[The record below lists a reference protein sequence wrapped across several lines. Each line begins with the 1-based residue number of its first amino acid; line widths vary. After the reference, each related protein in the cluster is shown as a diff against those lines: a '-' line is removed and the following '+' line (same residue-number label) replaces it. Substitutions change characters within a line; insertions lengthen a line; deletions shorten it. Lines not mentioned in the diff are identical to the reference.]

1 MTCNVMGLKYN
12 YKLVDLEKGEHRE
25 EAYLK
30 LNPQRVIPTIVDG
43 DYVLSESRP
52 CATYLASK
60 FAEDDKLY
68 PKDLEVRSRVD
79 QRLYFDMGSF
89 YSCFGQ
95 CVYPMMFGAPK
106 PDETTFKK
114 FDEVLAWANDFVK
127 PTGYVAGTDHMT
139 LADISFLATY
149 STVKATGY
157 FDLEKYEDL
166 NAWFE
171 KIKGEV
177 PEYESANG
185 QGATD
190 FGSWFKNTA
199 GQRTDL

>member
-1 MTCNVMGLKYN
+1 MTVDVYGMPGSAPSRIVFMTCNVMGLKYN

-43 DYVLSESRP
+43 DYILSESRP

-95 CVYPMMFGAPK
+95 CV
-106 PDETTFKK
+106 
-114 FDEVLAWANDFVK
+114 V
-127 PTGYVAGTDHMT
+127 
-139 LADISFLATY
+139 S
-149 STVKATGY
+149 
-157 FDLEKYEDL
+157 
-166 NAWFE
+166 
-171 KIKGEV
+171 
-177 PEYESANG
+177 NG
-185 QGATD
+185 
-190 FGSWFKNTA
+190 
-199 GQRTDL
+199 

>member
-1 MTCNVMGLKYN
+1 
-12 YKLVDLEKGEHRE
+12 
-25 EAYLK
+25 
-30 LNPQRVIPTIVDG
+30 
-43 DYVLSESRP
+43 
-52 CATYLASK
+52 
-60 FAEDDKLY
+60 
-68 PKDLEVRSRVD
+68 
-79 QRLYFDMGSF
+79 
-89 YSCFGQ
+89 
-95 CVYPMMFGAPK
+95 MMFGAPK

-114 FDEVLAWANDFVK
+114 FYEVLSWANDFVK

-157 FDLEKYEDL
+157 FDLEKYEEL

-177 PEYESANG
+177 PDYENANG

-199 GQRTDL
+199 GQRTDI